1 MTFLKVVI
9 RKTGSKKWE
18 SPEGVILDEFMMSD
32 HGKLVDSVTSIK
44 PKLLARTNCF
54 RFYDSANQNRSVQP
68 YRGTIY
74 KPNSPQMKKWV
85 VVSAWLHKDSQFI
98 AVYVRKKGEII

>member
-1 MTFLKVVI
+1 MTFPKIVI
-9 RKTGSKKWE
+9 RKMGSKKWE
-18 SPEGVILDEFMMSD
+18 SPEGVTLDEFMMSD
-32 HGKLVDSVTSIK
+32 YGKLIDSVTPTK

-74 KPNSPQMKKWV
+74 KPNSPPQMKKWV

-98 AVYVRKKGEII
+98 AVYVRKRSK